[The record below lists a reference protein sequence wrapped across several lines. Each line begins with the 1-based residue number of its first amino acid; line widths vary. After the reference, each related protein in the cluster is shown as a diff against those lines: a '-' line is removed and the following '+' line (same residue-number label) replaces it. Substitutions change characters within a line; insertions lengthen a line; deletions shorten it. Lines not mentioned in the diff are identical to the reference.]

1 MYTPSSAKWL
11 IQSGTPTANAALRR
25 PIMKQTPSDHPPVS
39 LLYVAQTS
47 LLVACLP
54 FGMTAN
60 TIIVTS
66 SPPIDSVMAIRFI
79 IGKNRFPRQ
88 TIAQQIQLTSWN
100 AMKTCHECHSTSG
113 FRSRYMATS
122 SFPRI
127 EEIED
132 AESNQA
138 HALRY
143 PLKKPDTLPYFLLTT
158 VDQ

>member
-1 MYTPSSAKWL
+1 M
-11 IQSGTPTANAALRR
+11 QSGTPTANSALRR
-25 PIMKQTPSDHPPVS
+25 PIMKQTPSDQPPVS

-47 LLVACLP
+47 LLVARLP
-54 FGMTAN
+54 LGMTAN
-60 TIIVTS
+60 TITVTIR
-66 SPPIDSVMAIRFI
+66 PPIDSVIAIRFI

-88 TIAQQIQLTSWN
+88 TIAQQVQLTSWN
-100 AMKTCHECHSTSG
+100 ATKTCHGCHSTSG
-113 FRSRYMATS
+113 FRRRYMATS

-143 PLKKPDTLPYFLLTT
+143 PQKNPDALPYFLLTT
-158 VDQ
+158 VDQW